1 MSPER
6 ADTPDRALGVFK
18 CADTPDP
25 ALGVFETLLVR
36 DGQVQALSAHLRRL
50 AASVSELYG
59 LELPP
64 DLPAVI
70 RRRIESLE
78 GEHRLRVDA
87 VPDGATVRVQL
98 RCSRLEATPA
108 PSLLICGPVLVPGGL
123 GAHKWSDRRWL
134 EQFAQPGSVALLRDS
149 RGDILEA
156 AWGNF
161 WLLEQG
167 RLITPPADGRLLPGV
182 TRARLLALA
191 PSLGLE
197 AGEERISLE
206 RAWAATG
213 MFLTSSV
220 RLAVAAGLEP
230 AEPGA
235 DERLALPAIHRALSS
250 GAWGQGE
257 D

>member
-6 ADTPDRALGVFK
+6 ADAPDR
-18 CADTPDP
+18 

-36 DGQVQALSAHLRRL
+36 DGQAQALSAHLRRL
-50 AASVSELYG
+50 AVSVSELYG

-64 DLPAVI
+64 DLPSAI
-70 RRRIESLE
+70 HRRIERLE

-87 VPDGATVRVQL
+87 VPDGAVVRVQL

-108 PSLLICGPVLVPGGL
+108 LAPLICRPVPIPGGL
-123 GAHKWSDRRWL
+123 GAHKWADRRWL
-134 EQFAQPGSVALLRDS
+134 DQLAQPGSVALLLDLD
-149 RGDILEA
+149 GEILEA

-191 PSLGLE
+191 PSLGLT
-197 AGEERISLE
+197 AGEEQITLE
-206 RAWAATG
+206 RARAAGG
-213 MFLTSSV
+213 MLLTSSV
-220 RLAVAAGLEP
+220 RLAVAAALEP
-230 AEPGA
+230 AEPGGDERSVDLSA
-235 DERLALPAIHRALSS
+235 DERLVLPAIHQALSS
-250 GAWGQGE
+250 ASWGQGE

>member
-6 ADTPDRALGVFK
+6 ADAPDR
-18 CADTPDP
+18 

-36 DGQVQALSAHLRRL
+36 DGQAQALSAHLRRL
-50 AASVSELYG
+50 AVSVSELYG

-64 DLPAVI
+64 DLPSAI
-70 RRRIESLE
+70 HRRIERLE
-78 GEHRLRVDA
+78 GDHRLRVDA
-87 VPDGATVRVQL
+87 VPDGAVVRVQL
-98 RCSRLEATPA
+98 RCSRLEATPTLA
-108 PSLLICGPVLVPGGL
+108 PLICRPVPIPGGL
-123 GAHKWSDRRWL
+123 GAHKWADRRWL
-134 EQFAQPGSVALLRDS
+134 DQLAQPGSVALLLDLD
-149 RGDILEA
+149 GEILEA

-191 PSLGLE
+191 PSLGLT
-197 AGEERISLE
+197 AGEEQITLE
-206 RAWAATG
+206 RARAAGG

-220 RLAVAAGLEP
+220 RLVVAAALEP
-230 AEPGA
+230 ADPGGDERSVELS
-235 DERLALPAIHRALSS
+235 DERLVLPAIHQALSS
-250 GAWGQGE
+250 ASWGQGE